1 MKKKNGI
8 TKTIFKRKFKWKIK
22 EREKQ
27 ILENKKKIEEQEKI
41 IKMNKEKEK
50 KRNDKKQFEELTKK
64 NNKNIDIEKIKN
76 YLLKMEIYINI

>member
-1 MKKKNGI
+1 
-8 TKTIFKRKFKWKIK
+8 
-22 EREKQ
+22 
-27 ILENKKKIEEQEKI
+27 
-41 IKMNKEKEK
+41 MNKEKEK